1 MTDQAA
7 AFELPHGDRPA
18 SAAVEAMPNGLRHPK
33 RRAFLAAY
41 CEVGNVSEAA
51 KIAGVNRLAHYD
63 WLHRD
68 ERYAE
73 LFEQAHE
80 IACDHLES
88 EARRR
93 AIEGVEEPVFYHGE
107 VCGTIRKYSDT
118 LLIFLLKGVR
128 PDKYRDNATIR
139 HTGTGA
145 GGAIAIEGDYA
156 LSQRLMSDPA
166 ALAAAETLAALVFE
180 DRTAGELGAGAA
192 AIPASS
198 EEVDDG

>member
-1 MTDQAA
+1 MSDQSAA
-7 AFELPHGDRPA
+7 VELPHGDRPA
-18 SAAVEAMPNGLRHPK
+18 LAAVEAMPNGLRHPK

-63 WLHRD
+63 WLQRD

-107 VCGTIRKYSDT
+107 VCGTIRRYSDT
-118 LLIFLLKGVR
+118 LLIFLLKGAR
-128 PDKYRDNATIR
+128 PEKFRDNATIR
-139 HTGTGA
+139 HTGPA
-145 GGAIAIEGDYA
+145 GGAIQIEGDYA
-156 LSQRLMSDPA
+156 LSQRIMADPA
-166 ALAAAETLAALVFE
+166 ALAAAETLAALAFE
-180 DRTAGELGAGAA
+180 DRTAGELGPAPAP
-192 AIPASS
+192 IPVES
-198 EEVDDG
+198 EEVDDGE